1 MAYYVDTHP
10 DFTDCFVLRNADT
23 GEWQYVGDEDYFI
36 EDYVIEEVDG
46 WGSVSVK
53 VFAGEAIGYK
63 TQAAAELAAANH
75 GGCVPRPVNTW
86 EDDWEERDRFAREDH
101 HAHVVEGWR
110 HHWATA
116 HIEPGHLLDLPF

>member
-23 GEWQYVGDEDYFI
+23 GEWQYVGDEDY
-36 EDYVIEEVDG
+36 VIEQVDG
-46 WGSVSVK
+46 WGDVC
-53 VFAGEAIGYK
+53 AEAIGYK
-63 TQAAAELAAANH
+63 TRESAELAASKNS
-75 GGCVPRPVNTW
+75 GCVPRPINTW

-116 HIEPGHLLDLPF
+116 HIEPSHPLDLPF

>member
-23 GEWQYVGDEDYFI
+23 GEWQYVGDEDY
-36 EDYVIEEVDG
+36 VIEQVDG
-46 WGSVSVK
+46 WGDVCAES
-53 VFAGEAIGYK
+53 IGYK

-86 EDDWEERDRFAREDH
+86 ECDWEEFDRFTREDH

-116 HIEPGHLLDLPF
+116 HIEPSHPLDLPF